1 MATTPLRALRV
12 PEPLWRAA
20 QARAAACGETVSEVV
35 RRGLA
40 EYVALGELEGL
51 GRASDRPASARTPG
65 GTPRTEPDAEA
76 VVLLAQGM
84 IMYRLGHDAETA
96 SAHLHSLAVTWG
108 VDLEEAARSVV
119 TAPVSPGL
127 LDQA

>member
-1 MATTPLRALRV
+1 VATTPLRALRV
-12 PEPLWRAA
+12 PDPLWRAA

-51 GRASDRPASARTPG
+51 AHGSTRSGTASVPT
-65 GTPRTEPDAEA
+65 TQPDAQA

-84 IMYRLGHDAETA
+84 IMYRLGLDAETA
-96 SAHLHSLAVTWG
+96 ASHLRGLAETWE

-119 TAPVSPGL
+119 AAPVAPGL

>member
-1 MATTPLRALRV
+1 
-12 PEPLWRAA
+12 
-20 QARAAACGETVSEVV
+20 VSEVV

-40 EYVALGELEGL
+40 EYVALGELEAL
-51 GRASDRPASARTPG
+51 GHGSDRPPSAHPSSGAR
-65 GTPRTEPDAEA
+65 RTEPDGEA

-96 SAHLHSLAVTWG
+96 AAHLRSLAGTWE

-119 TAPVSPGL
+119 AAPVSPGL

>member
-40 EYVALGELEGL
+40 EYVALGELE
-51 GRASDRPASARTPG
+51 AMRPAAAAAPT
-65 GTPRTEPDAEA
+65 TQPDAQA

-84 IMYRLGHDAETA
+84 IMYRLGHDPETA
-96 SAHLHSLAVTWG
+96 AAHLRELAATWE

-119 TAPVSPGL
+119 AAPVAPGA

>member
-1 MATTPLRALRV
+1 
-12 PEPLWRAA
+12 
-20 QARAAACGETVSEVV
+20 VSEVV

-51 GRASDRPASARTPG
+51 AHGTTRPSEAAAPTAQL
-65 GTPRTEPDAEA
+65 DAQA

-84 IMYRLGHDAETA
+84 IMYRVGHDAETA
-96 SAHLHSLAVTWG
+96 AAHLRGLAETWG

-119 TAPVSPGL
+119 AAPVAPGA

>member
-12 PEPLWRAA
+12 PDPLWRAA
-20 QARAAACGETVSEVV
+20 QTRAAACGETVSEVV
-35 RRGLA
+35 RRSLA

-51 GRASDRPASARTPG
+51 AHGSDRSVTVSAPA
-65 GTPRTEPDAEA
+65 TEPDAQA

-84 IMYRLGHDAETA
+84 IMYRLGHDPETAAAHLRGLAET
-96 SAHLHSLAVTWG
+96 WE

-119 TAPVSPGL
+119 AAPVAPGA

>member
-12 PEPLWRAA
+12 PETLWRAA

-51 GRASDRPASARTPG
+51 GSASDLPSPG
-65 GTPRTEPDAEA
+65 APRTEPDAEA

-96 SAHLHSLAVTWG
+96 AAHLRTLAETWE

-119 TAPVSPGL
+119 AAPVSPGL

>member
-1 MATTPLRALRV
+1 VATTPLRALRV
-12 PEPLWRAA
+12 PDPLWRAA

-35 RRGLA
+35 RRGL
-40 EYVALGELEGL
+40 EGL
-51 GRASDRPASARTPG
+51 AHGSTRPGTASAPT
-65 GTPRTEPDAEA
+65 TEPDAQA

-84 IMYRLGHDAETA
+84 IMYRLGLDAETA
-96 SAHLHSLAVTWG
+96 ASHLRGLAETWE

-119 TAPVSPGL
+119 AAPVAPGL